1 MHSIACIYELAV
13 IISYIST
20 VELTQDSII
29 PSWER
34 SHTSRVVI
42 HTLMWILLGLIYYI
56 NQNPMEQSF
65 WFGLSNT
72 LLLLFF
78 HMIVVYFNIYYLIP
92 SFLSRKS
99 VLIYLLL
106 FVISCFIVTPLR
118 TLVFYLKFAGS
129 PEAQNAV
136 LSDQISTF
144 LSLFIVGAFSTL
156 AKILT
161 DWLRSQRQM
170 RALETENMQSELKFL
185 RSQVNPHFLFNT
197 LNSLYA
203 LTLKKSDKAPEIVI
217 KLSEIMR
224 YMLYECNEKTVPLE
238 KEIKYMRNYV
248 ELERLRH
255 GEHAD
260 ITFECKGEI
269 KDQRIAPLMFI
280 PFFENSF
287 KHGISNQLNEGFVHI
302 QLELDQKKV
311 NLEIVNSKAD
321 ASSKLP
327 LEGTKSGG
335 IGLQNIQRRLDLL
348 YPKKYR
354 LEIDDEKDKYKVELE
369 IKLS

>member
-1 MHSIACIYELAV
+1 MPGWDGSL
-13 IISYIST
+13 ISKIF
-20 VELTQDSII
+20 
-29 PSWER
+29 
-34 SHTSRVVI
+34 I
-42 HTLMWILLGLIYYI
+42 HATMWFLLGLIYYT
-56 NQNPMEQSF
+56 NQNPTTETM
-65 WFGLSNT
+65 WFNLSNT
-72 LLLLFF
+72 LFLLIF
-78 HMIVVYFNIYYLIP
+78 HMIVVYFNLYYLIP

-99 VLIYLLL
+99 ILVYLLL
-106 FVISCFIVTPLR
+106 FTISCLIVTPLR

-129 PEAQNAV
+129 PEAQDAV
-136 LSDQISTF
+136 LSDQVSTF

-156 AKILT
+156 ATILT

-238 KEIKYMRNYV
+238 KEIMYMRNYI

-255 GEHAD
+255 GEGAD
-260 ITFECKGEI
+260 ISFDCEGEI
-269 KDQRIAPLMFI
+269 ENQEIAPLMFI

-302 QLELDQKKV
+302 RLKIEQKKV
-311 NLEIVNSKAD
+311 NLEIVNSKAKATKRLLQMKD
-321 ASSKLP
+321 
-327 LEGTKSGG
+327 KSGG
-335 IGLQNIQRRLDLL
+335 IGLKNINRRLELL
-348 YPKKYR
+348 YPRKYQ
-354 LEIDDEKDKYKVELE
+354 LDINDQENEYKVELE
-369 IKLS
+369 IKLT